1 METSGTPRLRASQ
14 DTHKGG
20 LKVKGEPREHSV
32 MDTRE
37 GRNQENGWVWEGSI
51 LSKTAEWSI
60 KIETKKHSIKASIGY
75 WWETS

>member
-1 METSGTPRLRASQ
+1 MNPESIVSWTPE
-14 DTHKGG
+14 KEEF
-20 LKVKGEPREHSV
+20 KK
-32 MDTRE
+32 
-37 GRNQENGWVWEGSI
+37 NGWVWEGSI

>member
-1 METSGTPRLRASQ
+1 METSGIPRLRASQ

-20 LKVKGEPREHSV
+20 LKVKGELKK
-32 MDTRE
+32 
-37 GRNQENGWVWEGSI
+37 NGWVWEGSI

>member
-32 MDTRE
+32 MDIRK
-37 GRNQENGWVWEGSI
+37 GRTQEKWMGLGGIN
-51 LSKTAEWSI
+51 TI
-60 KIETKKHSIKASIGY
+60 KSSRVVY
-75 WWETS
+75 